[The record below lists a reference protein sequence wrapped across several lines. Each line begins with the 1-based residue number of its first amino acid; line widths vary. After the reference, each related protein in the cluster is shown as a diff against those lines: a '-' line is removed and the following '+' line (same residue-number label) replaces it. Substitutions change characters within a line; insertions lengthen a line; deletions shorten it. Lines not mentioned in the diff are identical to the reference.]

1 MKRIDYDAFFILGGN
16 FMMKEM
22 IQQNTF
28 DQEQT
33 PAMLQLETG
42 TASHS
47 AFCFAMAVNHNNQ
60 MQFAVLGANDSTLKS
75 FRAAISMGTRRL
87 YFGEG
92 QKEELHYALGK
103 KVNVISK
110 GQFEFINTQTV
121 NRKKAIIAFSK
132 ELEEKY
138 IVAIDEV
145 PEMQVRDF
153 LMAPPY
159 GLPILEEWA
168 KPIYEEMLTRKLLQP
183 LNVYFDRNEFT
194 SLSIAQVTLKEEDCK
209 EFLSEMIRTGKC
221 QFPQEGTGEKINEI
235 NDLNE
240 YLLEYSPVMLDKVT
254 KLDEPLHQPMKE
266 QALSHFDTYQ
276 RPLFP
281 VQAHVATGAAKALQ
295 VQKGIIIQG
304 EMSSGKSAIMTATVD
319 GYFHLTG
326 QKGYRTCVFVPPT
339 LTEKWAKEEIR
350 HLIPDAE
357 VHLIKRTEDLIRIHQ
372 SWIQDGRPKPEKP
385 TFFVISFTTMRG
397 DSIKQMPLPYK
408 QIALSKKS
416 EEEVQRYY
424 KNGYYCPDCGA
435 KLRKKTSSIMVHQ
448 ANGEQKEVC
457 QYKDFTGSDLDSK
470 TNKNSVCADCNS
482 NIWSPKVKTKYASFK
497 DWTKYENKLVQAI
510 KEGNKPLQKQL
521 ELENRVKPYDAKQ
534 SGRAYRKV
542 ATVEYIRRKMK
553 HFFDALIVDEVHELK
568 SETAQGTALG
578 SLAKVCKK
586 FVAGTGTLFGGRASD
601 VFYTLWRLFPQKMVK
616 SGFEYSSLM
625 EWNETYGN
633 IERTYY
639 HDGEVTSNI
648 ASRGAQGTLDKT
660 KVVPGISPY
669 VFTQFLMDT
678 TINVRFID
686 VWPNPVELVNVP
698 TILVDM
704 SEEQKQAYEHMKE
717 SFEKA
722 IEAAKGTPD
731 AGKLWLSYIRTGN
744 AYPDNMIHYPNYYLD
759 NAGKELVW
767 SNDKFKFD
775 EDCIQPKEKKLQE
788 ILHTEISEGR
798 PTIIY
803 VSDTGS
809 TVKERDVQPR
819 LQKIAEQVPGA
830 KVSILRTNTVT
841 PPKRS
846 AWLKE
851 QVNSGVNVI
860 ICSQELVKVGL
871 DLLATPTLI
880 FYQLS
885 FSLFTLNQAARRHWR
900 IGQTKQCRTFY
911 LGYRETFQAQ
921 MAQLIAQ
928 KNKASEAMNG
938 DATSDG
944 LNAMLGDTGDLQTL
958 LIQNIKSGNQLKGST
973 EEWTKAASEESK
985 RVLANIG
992 NVITHVFEPIEI
1004 QFTNWVGKLPET
1016 MDVAFMKEAQFVQKA
1031 IECIKKEQVPGVR
1044 MKQNVLEIDGEIED
1058 VIRALT
1064 TLNTDK
1070 RMLVQK
1076 QDITFWDS
1084 VLVEVDSSKKKGKR
1098 KNKVI
1103 DGQFEFDL
1111 FG

>member
-1 MKRIDYDAFFILGGN
+1 MIN
-16 FMMKEM
+16 EM
-22 IQQNTF
+22 IQQHTF

-33 PAMLQLETG
+33 PAMLQLETA

-47 AFCFAMAVNHNNQ
+47 AFCFAMAVNRHHQ
-60 MQFAVLGANDSTLKS
+60 IQFAVLGANDSTLKS
-75 FRAAISMGTRRL
+75 FRAAISIGTRRL

-92 QKEELHYALGK
+92 QKEELHYVLGK
-103 KVNVISK
+103 KMNVISTGK
-110 GQFEFINTQTV
+110 FEFINTQTA

-138 IVAIDEV
+138 IVAIDEA

-153 LMAPPY
+153 LMDPPY

-168 KPIYEEMLTRKLLQP
+168 KPIYEEMLTRNLLQP
-183 LNVYFDRNEFT
+183 LEVYFDKNEFS
-194 SLSIAQVTLKEEDCK
+194 SLSIAQVVLKEEDCK
-209 EFLSEMIRTGKC
+209 EFLSEMIRSGKC
-221 QFPQEGTGEKINEI
+221 QFPQEGTGEKINEV

-254 KLDEPLHQPMKE
+254 KLDEPLHQPMKD

-304 EMSSGKSAIMTATVD
+304 EMSVGKSAIMTAAVD
-319 GYFHLTG
+319 GYFHLKG

-357 VHLIKRTEDLIRIHQ
+357 IHLIKRTEDLIRIHQ
-372 SWIQDGRPKPEKP
+372 SWIQAGRPKPEKP

-408 QIALSKKS
+408 QIPLSKKS

-435 KLRKKTSSIMVHQ
+435 KLRKKTSSIMVQQ
-448 ANGEQKEVC
+448 ANGDQKEVC

-470 TNKNSVCADCNS
+470 TNKNSACADCNS
-482 NIWSPKVKTKYASFK
+482 NIWSPKVKMKYSSFK

-510 KEGNKPLQKQL
+510 KEGNKSLQKQL

-534 SGRAYRKV
+534 TGRAYRKV

-553 HFFDALIVDEVHELK
+553 HFFDALIADEIHELK

-578 SLAKVCKK
+578 SLVKVCKK
-586 FVAGTGTLFGGRASD
+586 FVGGTGTLFGGKASD
-601 VFYTLWRLFPQKMVK
+601 VFYTLWRLYPSKMVK

-625 EWNETYGN
+625 DWNETYGN

-639 HDGEVTSNI
+639 HDGEVVSNV
-648 ASRGAQGTLDKT
+648 ASRGAQGMLDKT

-678 TINVRFID
+678 TINVRLKD
-686 VWPNPVELVNVP
+686 VWPNPVELINVP

-717 SFEKA
+717 LFEKA

-731 AGKLWLSYIRTGN
+731 VGKLWLSYIRTGN
-744 AYPDNMIHYPNYYLD
+744 AYPDNMNRYPNYYLD
-759 NAGKELVW
+759 GNEKNIVW
-767 SNDKFKFD
+767 SNAEYRFD
-775 EDCIQPKEKKLQE
+775 EDCMQPKEKKLQE

-809 TVKERDVQPR
+809 TVKERDIQPR
-819 LQKIAEQVPGA
+819 LQKVAEQVPGA
-830 KVSILRTNTVT
+830 KVAILRTNTVT

-846 AWLKE
+846 EWLKE
-851 QVNSGVNVI
+851 QVNNGVNVI

-911 LGYRETFQAQ
+911 LAYRETFQQQ

-928 KNKASEAMNG
+928 KNKAAEAMNG

-992 NVITHVFEPIEI
+992 NVITPVFESIEI
-1004 QFTNWVGKLPET
+1004 QFTNWVEKLPGT
-1016 MDVAFMKEAQFVQKA
+1016 MDVAFMKDAQFVQKA
-1031 IECIKKEQVPGVR
+1031 VECIQQGKVPGVQVKKR
-1044 MKQNVLEIDGEIED
+1044 ELEIDGEVEGI
-1058 VIRALT
+1058 IRTLT

-1076 QDITFWDS
+1076 QDIAFWDE
-1084 VLVEVDSSKKKGKR
+1084 VIVEVDTAKKNGKR
-1098 KNKVI
+1098 KSKVI
-1103 DGQFEFDL
+1103 EGQFEFDL
-1111 FG
+1111 FA

>member
-1 MKRIDYDAFFILGGN
+1 MIN
-16 FMMKEM
+16 EM
-22 IQQNTF
+22 IQQHTF

-42 TASHS
+42 TASHT
-47 AFCFAMAVNHNNQ
+47 AFCFAMAVNRHHQ
-60 MQFAVLGANDSTLKS
+60 IQFAVLGGNDSTLKS

-92 QKEELHYALGK
+92 QKEELYYALGK
-103 KVNVISK
+103 KMNVIST

-138 IVAIDEV
+138 IVAIDEA

-168 KPIYEEMLTRKLLQP
+168 KPIYEEMLTRNLLQP
-183 LNVYFDRNEFT
+183 LEVYIDKNEFS
-194 SLSIAQVTLKEEDCK
+194 SLTIAQVVLKEKDCK
-209 EFLSEMIRTGKC
+209 EFLSEMIRSGKC
-221 QFPQEGTGEKINEI
+221 QFPQEGTGEKINKI

-254 KLDEPLHQPMKE
+254 RLDEPLHQPMKD

-295 VQKGIIIQG
+295 VQKGIILQG
-304 EMSSGKSAIMTATVD
+304 EMSTGKSAMMTAAVD
-319 GYFHLTG
+319 GYFHLKG

-350 HLIPDAE
+350 HLLPDAE
-357 VHLIKRTEDLIRIHQ
+357 IHLIKRTEDLIRIHQ
-372 SWIQDGRPKPEKP
+372 SWIQAGRPKPQKP

-397 DSIKQMPLPYK
+397 DSIKQMPFPYK
-408 QIALSKKS
+408 QTSLSKKS

-424 KNGYYCPDCGA
+424 KKGYYCSDCGA
-435 KLRKKTSSIMVHQ
+435 KLRKKTSSIMVQQ
-448 ANGEQKEVC
+448 ANGEQKEIC
-457 QYKDFTGSDLDSK
+457 QYKEFTASDLDSK
-470 TNKNSVCADCNS
+470 TNKNSVCADCKS

-497 DWTKYENKLVQAI
+497 DWTKYEDKLVQAI

-521 ELENRVKPYDAKQ
+521 ELENRVKPYDAKH

-553 HFFDALIVDEVHELK
+553 HFFDALIADEIHELK

-578 SLAKVCKK
+578 SLVKVCKK
-586 FVAGTGTLFGGRASD
+586 FVGGTGTLFGGKASD
-601 VFYTLWRLFPQKMVK
+601 VFYTLWRLYPSKMVK

-625 EWNETYGN
+625 DWNETYGN

-639 HDGEVTSNI
+639 HDGEVVSNV
-648 ASRGAQGTLDKT
+648 ASRGAQGMLDKT

-678 TINVRFID
+678 TINVRLKD
-686 VWPNPVELVNVP
+686 VWPNPVELINVP

-731 AGKLWLSYIRTGN
+731 VGKLWLSYIRTGN
-744 AYPDNMIHYPNYYLD
+744 AYPDNMNRYPNYYLD
-759 NAGKELVW
+759 GNEKNVVW
-767 SNDKFKFD
+767 SNAEYRFD
-775 EDCIQPKEKKLQE
+775 EDCMQPKEEKLQE
-788 ILHTEISEGR
+788 ILCTEISEGR

-809 TVKERDVQPR
+809 TVKERDIQPR
-819 LQKIAEQVPGA
+819 LQKVAEQVPGA
-830 KVSILRTNTVT
+830 KVAILRTNTVT

-846 AWLKE
+846 EWLKE
-851 QVNSGVNVI
+851 QVKNGVNII

-900 IGQTKQCRTFY
+900 IGQTNQCRTFY

-992 NVITHVFEPIEI
+992 NVITPVFESIEI
-1004 QFTNWVGKLPET
+1004 QFTNWVEKLPGT
-1016 MDVAFMKEAQFVQKA
+1016 MDVAFMKDAKFVQKA
-1031 IECIKKEQVPGVR
+1031 VEFIQQGKVPGVQVKKR
-1044 MKQNVLEIDGEIED
+1044 ELEIAGEVEGI
-1058 VIRALT
+1058 IRTLT

-1070 RMLVQK
+1070 CMLVQK
-1076 QDITFWDS
+1076 QDIAFWDE
-1084 VLVEVDSSKKKGKR
+1084 VIVEVDTAKKKGKR
-1098 KNKVI
+1098 KSKVI
-1103 DGQFEFDL
+1103 EGQFEFDL
-1111 FG
+1111 FA

>member
-1 MKRIDYDAFFILGGN
+1 MIQ
-16 FMMKEM
+16 EM
-22 IQQNTF
+22 IQQDTF

-42 TASHS
+42 TASHT
-47 AFCFAMAVNHNNQ
+47 AFCFAMAVNHNNH

-92 QKEELHYALGK
+92 QKEELHYVLGK
-103 KVNVISK
+103 KMNVISK
-110 GQFEFINTQTV
+110 GQFDFINTQTA

-132 ELEEKY
+132 EIEEKY
-138 IVAIDEV
+138 IVAINEA

-168 KPIYEEMLTRKLLQP
+168 KPIYQEMLTRNLLQP
-183 LNVYFDRNEFT
+183 LEVYFDKNEFT
-194 SLSIAQVTLKEEDCK
+194 SLSIAQVLLKEEDCK
-209 EFLSEMIRTGKC
+209 EFLSEMIRSGKC

-235 NDLNE
+235 QDLNE

-254 KLDEPLHQPMKE
+254 KLDEPLHQPMKD
-266 QALSHFDTYQ
+266 QALSHFDTYK
-276 RPLFP
+276 RPLFL

-295 VQKGIIIQG
+295 VQKGIILQG
-304 EMSSGKSAIMTATVD
+304 EMSTGKSAMMTAAVD
-319 GYFHLTG
+319 GYFHLKG

-350 HLIPDAE
+350 HLLPDAE
-357 VHLIKRTEDLIRIHQ
+357 IHLIKRTEDLIRIHQ
-372 SWIQDGRPKPEKP
+372 SWIQAGRPKPQKP

-397 DSIKQMPLPYK
+397 DSIKMMPLPYK
-408 QIALSKKS
+408 QIAFSKKT

-424 KNGYYCPDCGA
+424 KKGYYCPDCGA
-435 KLRKKTSSIMVHQ
+435 RLRKKVSSIMVQQ

-457 QYKDFTGSDLDSK
+457 QYKEFTGSDLDSK

-497 DWTKYENKLVQAI
+497 DWTKYEKKLVQAI
-510 KEGNKPLQKQL
+510 KEGNKTLQKQL
-521 ELENRVKPYDAKQ
+521 ELENRNKPYSAKH

-553 HFFDALIVDEVHELK
+553 HFFDALIADEIHELK

-578 SLAKVCKK
+578 SLVKVCKK
-586 FVAGTGTLFGGRASD
+586 FVGGTGTLFGGKASD
-601 VFYTLWRLFPQKMVK
+601 VFYTLWRLYPSKMVK

-625 EWNETYGN
+625 DWNETYGN

-639 HDGEVTSNI
+639 HDGEVVSNV
-648 ASRGAQGTLDKT
+648 ASRGAQGMLDKT

-678 TINVRFID
+678 TINIRLKD
-686 VWPNPVELVNVP
+686 VWPNPVELINVP

-704 SEEQKQAYEHMKE
+704 SDEQKQAYEHMKE

-731 AGKLWLSYIRTGN
+731 VGKLWLSYIRTGN
-744 AYPDNMIHYPNYYLD
+744 AYPDNMNHYPDYYLD
-759 NAGKELVW
+759 GNEKDVVW
-767 SNDKFKFD
+767 SNGEFRFD

-788 ILHTEISEGR
+788 ILCTEISEGR

-809 TVKERDVQPR
+809 TVKERDIQPR
-819 LQKIAEQVPGA
+819 LQKVAEQVPGA
-830 KVSILRTNTVT
+830 KVAILRTNTVT

-846 AWLKE
+846 EWLKE

-911 LGYRETFQAQ
+911 LGYRETFQEQ

-928 KNKASEAMNG
+928 KNKAAEAMNG

-973 EEWTKAASEESK
+973 EEWTKAASDESK
-985 RVLANIG
+985 RVLENIG
-992 NVITHVFEPIEI
+992 NVIKTVFEPIEI
-1004 QFTNWVGKLPET
+1004 QFTNWVEKLPKT
-1016 MDVAFMKEAQFVQKA
+1016 MDVAFMKEAKFVQKA
-1031 IECIKKEQVPGVR
+1031 VECIKKEQVPGVR

-1058 VIRALT
+1058 VIRTLT

-1076 QDITFWDS
+1076 QDITLWDE
-1084 VLVEVDSSKKKGKR
+1084 LIVEVDTSQKKGKGKQ

-1103 DGQFEFDL
+1103 EGQFEFDL

>member
-1 MKRIDYDAFFILGGN
+1 MLQEI
-16 FMMKEM
+16 
-22 IQQNTF
+22 IQQDTF

-75 FRAAISMGTRRL
+75 FRAAISMGTSRL

-92 QKEELHYALGK
+92 QKEELHYVLGK
-103 KVNVISK
+103 KMNVNSK

-138 IVAIDEV
+138 IVAIDEA

-168 KPIYEEMLTRKLLQP
+168 KPIYEEMLTRNLLQP

-194 SLSIAQVTLKEEDCK
+194 SLSIAQVALKEEDCK

-350 HLIPDAE
+350 HLIPDAD

-372 SWIQDGRPKPEKP
+372 SWIQAGRPKPEKP

-435 KLRKKTSSIMVHQ
+435 KLRKKTSSIIVQQ

-457 QYKDFTGSDLDSK
+457 QYKDFTASDLDSK

-578 SLAKVCKK
+578 SLARVCKK
-586 FVAGTGTLFGGRASD
+586 VVARTGTLFGGRASD

-648 ASRGAQGTLDKT
+648 ASRGAQGNLDKT

-678 TINVRFID
+678 TINVRLKD
-686 VWPNPVELVNVP
+686 VWPNPVELINVP

-722 IEAAKGTPD
+722 IEGAKGTPD
-731 AGKLWLSYIRTGN
+731 VGKLWLSYIRTGN
-744 AYPDNMIHYPNYYLD
+744 SYPDNMNHYPNYHLD
-759 NAGKELVW
+759 NAERELVW
-767 SNDKFKFD
+767 SNEEFRFD

-809 TVKERDVQPR
+809 TVKERDIQPR
-819 LQKIAEQVPGA
+819 LQKVAEQVPGA
-830 KVSILRTNTVT
+830 KVAILRTNTVT

-911 LGYRETFQAQ
+911 LGYRETFQEQ

-928 KNKASEAMNG
+928 KNKAAEAMNG

-973 EEWTKAASEESK
+973 EEWTQAASEESK

-992 NVITHVFEPIEI
+992 KVITPVFESIEI
-1004 QFTNWVGKLPET
+1004 QFTNWVKTLPST
-1016 MDVAFMKEAQFVQKA
+1016 FDVSYMEDAKFVQKA
-1031 IECIKKEQVPGVR
+1031 VEYIQEEKVPGVVV
-1044 MKQNVLEIDGEIED
+1044 KQRKLEIDGNVED
-1058 VIRALT
+1058 IIRTLT
-1064 TLNTDK
+1064 TLNADK

-1076 QDITFWDS
+1076 QDITLWDE
-1084 VLVEVDSSKKKGKR
+1084 LIVEVDGSQKKGKGKQ

-1103 DGQFEFDL
+1103 EGQFEFDL

>member
-1 MKRIDYDAFFILGGN
+1 MLQEIIKQD
-16 FMMKEM
+16 
-22 IQQNTF
+22 TF

-75 FRAAISMGTRRL
+75 FRAAISMGTSRL

-92 QKEELHYALGK
+92 QKEELYYVLGK
-103 KVNVISK
+103 KMNVNSK

-138 IVAIDEV
+138 IVAIDEA

-168 KPIYEEMLTRKLLQP
+168 KPIYEEMLTRNLLQP

-194 SLSIAQVTLKEEDCK
+194 SLSIAQVALKEEDCK

-350 HLIPDAE
+350 HLIPDAD

-372 SWIQDGRPKPEKP
+372 SWVQDGRPKPQKP

-435 KLRKKTSSIMVHQ
+435 KLRKKTSSIMVQQ

-578 SLAKVCKK
+578 SLARVCKK
-586 FVAGTGTLFGGRASD
+586 VVAGTGTLFGGRASD

-648 ASRGAQGTLDKT
+648 ASRGAQGNLDKT

-678 TINVRFID
+678 TINVRLKD
-686 VWPNPVELVNVP
+686 VWPNPVELINVP
-698 TILVDM
+698 TILVEM

-722 IEAAKGTPD
+722 IEGAKGTPD
-731 AGKLWLSYIRTGN
+731 VGKLWLSYIRTGN
-744 AYPDNMIHYPNYYLD
+744 SYPDNMNHYPNYHLD
-759 NAGKELVW
+759 NAEKEMVW
-767 SNDKFKFD
+767 SNNEFRFD

-809 TVKERDVQPR
+809 TVKERDIQPR
-819 LQKIAEQVPGA
+819 LQKVAEQVSGA
-830 KVSILRTNTVT
+830 KVAILRTNTVT

-911 LGYRETFQAQ
+911 LGYRETFQEQ

-928 KNKASEAMNG
+928 KNKAAEAMNG

-973 EEWTKAASEESK
+973 EEWTQAASEESK

-992 NVITHVFEPIEI
+992 KVITPVFESIEI
-1004 QFTNWVGKLPET
+1004 QFTSWLKTLPRT
-1016 MDVAFMKEAQFVQKA
+1016 FDVSFMEDAKFVQKSV
-1031 IECIKKEQVPGVR
+1031 ECIKAEKVPGVVV
-1044 MKQNVLEIDGEIED
+1044 KQRKLEIDGNEED
-1058 VIRALT
+1058 IIRTLT

-1076 QDITFWDS
+1076 QDITLWDE
-1084 VLVEVDSSKKKGKR
+1084 LIVEVDTCQKKGKGTR

-1103 DGQFEFDL
+1103 EGQFEFDL

>member
-1 MKRIDYDAFFILGGN
+1 MINEI
-16 FMMKEM
+16 
-22 IQQNTF
+22 IQQHTF

-33 PAMLQLETG
+33 PAMLQLETA
-42 TASHS
+42 TASHT
-47 AFCFAMAVNHNNQ
+47 AFCFAMAVNRHHQ
-60 MQFAVLGANDSTLKS
+60 IQFAVLGANESTLKS

-92 QKEELHYALGK
+92 QKEELHYTLGK
-103 KVNVISK
+103 KMNVIST
-110 GQFEFINTQTV
+110 GQFEFINTQTA

-132 ELEEKY
+132 EIEEKY
-138 IVAIDEV
+138 IVAIDEA

-168 KPIYEEMLTRKLLQP
+168 KPIYEEMLTRNLLQP
-183 LNVYFDRNEFT
+183 LEVYFDKNEFS
-194 SLSIAQVTLKEEDCK
+194 SLTIAQVVLKAEDCK
-209 EFLSEMIRTGKC
+209 EFLSEMIRSGKC
-221 QFPQEGTGEKINEI
+221 QFPQEGTGEKINEV

-254 KLDEPLHQPMKE
+254 KLDEPLHQPMSD
-266 QALSHFDTYQ
+266 QALSHFDTYE

-304 EMSSGKSAIMTATVD
+304 EMSVGKSAIMTAAVD
-319 GYFHLTG
+319 GYFHLKG
-326 QKGYRTCVFVPPT
+326 QKGYRTCVFVSPT

-350 HLIPDAE
+350 HLLPDAE
-357 VHLIKRTEDLIRIHQ
+357 IHLIKRTEDLIRIHQ
-372 SWIQDGRPKPEKP
+372 SWIQAGRPKPQKP
-385 TFFVISFTTMRG
+385 TFFVVSFTTMRG

-408 QIALSKKS
+408 QTAFSKKT

-424 KNGYYCPDCGA
+424 KKGYYCPDCGA
-435 KLRKKTSSIMVHQ
+435 RLRKKVSSIMVQQ
-448 ANGEQKEVC
+448 ANGEQNEVC
-457 QYKDFTGSDLDSK
+457 QYKEFTASDLDSK

-482 NIWSPKVKTKYASFK
+482 NIWSPKVKIKYASFK
-497 DWTKYENKLVQAI
+497 DWTKYEKKLVQAI

-521 ELENRVKPYDAKQ
+521 ELENRNKPYSAKH

-553 HFFDALIVDEVHELK
+553 HFFDALIADEIHELK

-578 SLAKVCKK
+578 SLVKVCKK
-586 FVAGTGTLFGGRASD
+586 FVGGTGTLFGGKASD
-601 VFYTLWRLFPQKMVK
+601 VFYTLWRLYPSKMVK

-625 EWNETYGN
+625 DWNETYGN

-639 HDGEVTSNI
+639 HDGEVVSNV
-648 ASRGAQGTLDKT
+648 ASRGAQRMLDKT

-678 TINVRFID
+678 TINVRLKD
-686 VWPNPVELVNVP
+686 VWPNPVELINIP

-731 AGKLWLSYIRTGN
+731 VGKLWLSYIRTGN
-744 AYPDNMIHYPNYYLD
+744 AYPDNMNRYPNYYLD
-759 NAGKELVW
+759 GNEKNVVW
-767 SNDKFKFD
+767 SNAEYRFD
-775 EDCIQPKEKKLQE
+775 EDCMQPKEKKLQE

-809 TVKERDVQPR
+809 TVKERDIQPR
-819 LQKIAEQVPGA
+819 LQKVAEQVPGA
-830 KVSILRTNTVT
+830 KVAILRTNTVT

-846 AWLKE
+846 EWLKE
-851 QVNSGVNVI
+851 QVKNGVNVI

-900 IGQTKQCRTFY
+900 IGQTNQCRTFY

-992 NVITHVFEPIEI
+992 NVITPVFESIEI
-1004 QFTNWVGKLPET
+1004 QFTNWVEKLPGT
-1016 MDVAFMKEAQFVQKA
+1016 MDVAFMKDAQFVQKA
-1031 IECIKKEQVPGVR
+1031 VEFIQQGKVPGVQVKKR
-1044 MKQNVLEIDGEIED
+1044 ELEIDGEVEGI
-1058 VIRALT
+1058 IRTLT

-1076 QDITFWDS
+1076 QDIAFWDE
-1084 VLVEVDSSKKKGKR
+1084 VIVEVDTAKKKGKR
-1098 KNKVI
+1098 KSKVI
-1103 DGQFEFDL
+1103 EGQFEFDL
-1111 FG
+1111 FA

>member
-1 MKRIDYDAFFILGGN
+1 MLQEI
-16 FMMKEM
+16 
-22 IQQNTF
+22 IQQDTF

-75 FRAAISMGTRRL
+75 FRAAISMGTSRL

-92 QKEELHYALGK
+92 QKEELHYVLGK
-103 KVNVISK
+103 KMNVNSK

-138 IVAIDEV
+138 IVAIDEA

-168 KPIYEEMLTRKLLQP
+168 KPIYEEMLTRNLLQP

-194 SLSIAQVTLKEEDCK
+194 SLSIAQVALKEEDCK

-350 HLIPDAE
+350 HLIPDAD

-372 SWIQDGRPKPEKP
+372 SWIQAGRPKPEKP

-435 KLRKKTSSIMVHQ
+435 KLRKKTSSIIVQQ

-457 QYKDFTGSDLDSK
+457 QYKDFTASDLDSK

-553 HFFDALIVDEVHELK
+553 HFFDALICDEVHELK

-586 FVAGTGTLFGGRASD
+586 VVAGTGTLFGGRASD

-639 HDGEVTSNI
+639 HDGEVVSNV
-648 ASRGAQGTLDKT
+648 ASRGAQGMLDKT

-678 TINVRFID
+678 TINVRLKD
-686 VWPNPVELVNVP
+686 VWPNPVELINVP
-698 TILVDM
+698 TILVEM

-722 IEAAKGTPD
+722 IEGAKGTPD
-731 AGKLWLSYIRTGN
+731 VGKLWLSYIRTGN
-744 AYPDNMIHYPNYYLD
+744 SYPDNMNHYPNYHLD
-759 NAGKELVW
+759 NAEKELVW
-767 SNDKFKFD
+767 SNNEFRFD

-809 TVKERDVQPR
+809 TVKERDIQPR
-819 LQKIAEQVPGA
+819 LQKVAEQVPGA
-830 KVSILRTNTVT
+830 KVAILRTNTVN

-860 ICSQELVKVGL
+860 ICSQELVKIGL

-911 LGYRETFQAQ
+911 LGYKETFQAQ

-928 KNKASEAMNG
+928 KNKAAEAMNG

-958 LIQNIKSGNQLKGST
+958 LIQNIKSGNQLQGST
-973 EEWTKAASEESK
+973 EEWTQAASEESK

-992 NVITHVFEPIEI
+992 NVITPVFEPIEN
-1004 QFTNWVGKLPET
+1004 QFTNWVEKLPET
-1016 MDVAFMKEAQFVQKA
+1016 LDVAFMKEPQFVQRA
-1031 IECIKKEQVPGVR
+1031 VECIKKEQVPEVR
-1044 MKQNVLEIDGEIED
+1044 VKQNVLEVDGEIED
-1058 VIRALT
+1058 IIRALT

-1084 VLVEVDSSKKKGKR
+1084 VIVEVDPSKKKGKR
-1098 KNKVI
+1098 KNKII
-1103 DGQFEFDL
+1103 DGQYEFDL

>member
-1 MKRIDYDAFFILGGN
+1 MIN
-16 FMMKEM
+16 EM
-22 IQQNTF
+22 IQQHTF

-33 PAMLQLETG
+33 PAMLQLETA
-42 TASHS
+42 TASHT
-47 AFCFAMAVNHNNQ
+47 AFCFAMAVNRHQ
-60 MQFAVLGANDSTLKS
+60 QIQFAVLGGNDSTLKS
-75 FRAAISMGTRRL
+75 FRAAISMGTRRM

-103 KVNVISK
+103 KVNVIST

-138 IVAIDEV
+138 IVAIDEA

-168 KPIYEEMLTRKLLQP
+168 KPIYEEMLTRNLLQP
-183 LNVYFDRNEFT
+183 LEVYFDKNEFS
-194 SLSIAQVTLKEEDCK
+194 SLTIAQVVLKEEDCK
-209 EFLSEMIRTGKC
+209 EFLSEMIRSGKC
-221 QFPQEGTGEKINEI
+221 QFPQEGTGEKIKEI

-254 KLDEPLHQPMKE
+254 KLDEPLHQPMSD
-266 QALSHFDTYQ
+266 QALSHFDTYE

-304 EMSSGKSAIMTATVD
+304 EMSVGKSAIMTAAVD
-319 GYFHLTG
+319 GYFHLKG

-350 HLIPDAE
+350 HLLPDAE
-357 VHLIKRTEDLIRIHQ
+357 IHLIKRTEDLIRIHQ
-372 SWIQDGRPKPEKP
+372 SWIQAGRPKPQKP

-397 DSIKQMPLPYK
+397 DSIKQMPFPYK
-408 QIALSKKS
+408 QTSLSKKS

-424 KNGYYCPDCGA
+424 KNGYYCSDCGA
-435 KLRKKTSSIMVHQ
+435 KLRKKTSSMMVQ
-448 ANGEQKEVC
+448 KANGEQQEVC

-521 ELENRVKPYDAKQ
+521 ELENRVKPYDAKH
-534 SGRAYRKV
+534 SGRAYRKI

-586 FVAGTGTLFGGRASD
+586 VVAGTGTLFGGRASD

-625 EWNETYGN
+625 DWNETYGN

-639 HDGEVTSNI
+639 HDGEVVSNV
-648 ASRGAQGTLDKT
+648 ASRGAQGMLDKT

-678 TINVRFID
+678 TINVRLKD
-686 VWPNPVELVNVP
+686 VWPNPVELINVP

-731 AGKLWLSYIRTGN
+731 VGKLWLSYIRTGN
-744 AYPDNMIHYPNYYLD
+744 AYPDNMNRYPNYYLD
-759 NAGKELVW
+759 GNEKNVVW
-767 SNDKFKFD
+767 SNAEYRFD
-775 EDCIQPKEKKLQE
+775 EDCMQPKEKKLQE

-809 TVKERDVQPR
+809 TVKERDIQPR
-819 LQKIAEQVPGA
+819 LQKVAEQVPGA
-830 KVSILRTNTVT
+830 KVAILRTNTVT

-846 AWLKE
+846 EWLKE
-851 QVNSGVNVI
+851 QVKNGVNVI

-871 DLLATPTLI
+871 DLLATPTLV

-900 IGQTKQCRTFY
+900 IGQTNQCRTFY
-911 LGYRETFQAQ
+911 LGYRETFQSQ

-992 NVITHVFEPIEI
+992 NVITPVFESIEI
-1004 QFTNWVGKLPET
+1004 QFTNWVEKLPGT
-1016 MDVAFMKEAQFVQKA
+1016 MDVAFMKDAQFVQKA
-1031 IECIKKEQVPGVR
+1031 VEFIQQGKVPGVQVKKR
-1044 MKQNVLEIDGEIED
+1044 ELEIDGEVEGI
-1058 VIRALT
+1058 IRTLT

-1076 QDITFWDS
+1076 QDIAFWDE
-1084 VLVEVDSSKKKGKR
+1084 VIVEVDTAKKKGKR
-1098 KNKVI
+1098 KSKVI
-1103 DGQFEFDL
+1103 EGQFEFDL
-1111 FG
+1111 FA

>member
-1 MKRIDYDAFFILGGN
+1 MLQEIIKQD
-16 FMMKEM
+16 
-22 IQQNTF
+22 TF

-75 FRAAISMGTRRL
+75 FRAAISMGTSRL

-92 QKEELHYALGK
+92 QKEELHYVLGK
-103 KVNVISK
+103 KMNVNSK
-110 GQFEFINTQTV
+110 GKFEFINTQTV

-138 IVAIDEV
+138 IVAIDEA

-168 KPIYEEMLTRKLLQP
+168 KPIYEEMLKRNLLQP

-194 SLSIAQVTLKEEDCK
+194 SLSIAQVALKEEDCK

-221 QFPQEGTGEKINEI
+221 QFPQEGTGEKINGI

-281 VQAHVATGAAKALQ
+281 VQAHVSTGAAKALQ

-326 QKGYRTCVFVPPT
+326 KKGYRTCVFVPPT

-372 SWIQDGRPKPEKP
+372 SWIQAGRPKPEKP

-510 KEGNKPLQKQL
+510 KEGNKQLQKQL

-586 FVAGTGTLFGGRASD
+586 VVAGTGTLFGGRASD

-648 ASRGAQGTLDKT
+648 ASRGAQGNLDKT

-678 TINVRFID
+678 TINVRLKD
-686 VWPNPVELVNVP
+686 VWPNPVELINVP
-698 TILVDM
+698 TILVEM

-722 IEAAKGTPD
+722 IEGAKGTPD
-731 AGKLWLSYIRTGN
+731 VGKLWLSYIRTGN
-744 AYPDNMIHYPNYYLD
+744 SYPDNMNHYPNYHLD
-759 NAGKELVW
+759 NAERELVW
-767 SNDKFKFD
+767 SNEEFRFD

-809 TVKERDVQPR
+809 TVKERDIQPR
-819 LQKIAEQVPGA
+819 LQKVAEQVPGA
-830 KVSILRTNTVT
+830 KVAILRTNTVT

-911 LGYRETFQAQ
+911 LGYRETFQEQ

-928 KNKASEAMNG
+928 KNKAAEAMNG

-973 EEWTKAASEESK
+973 EEWTQAASEESK

-992 NVITHVFEPIEI
+992 KVITPVFESIEN
-1004 QFTNWVGKLPET
+1004 QFTNWVKTLPST
-1016 MDVAFMKEAQFVQKA
+1016 FDVSYMEDAKFVQKA
-1031 IECIKKEQVPGVR
+1031 VEYIKEEKVPGVEV
-1044 MKQNVLEIDGEIED
+1044 KQRKLEVDGNVED
-1058 VIRALT
+1058 IIRTLT

-1076 QDITFWDS
+1076 QDIALWEE
-1084 VLVEVDSSKKKGKR
+1084 LIVEVDTSQKKGKR
-1098 KNKVI
+1098 KSKVI
-1103 DGQFEFDL
+1103 EGQFEFDL

>member
-1 MKRIDYDAFFILGGN
+1 MLQEIIKQD
-16 FMMKEM
+16 
-22 IQQNTF
+22 TF

-75 FRAAISMGTRRL
+75 FRAAISMGTSRL

-92 QKEELHYALGK
+92 QKEELHYVLGK
-103 KVNVISK
+103 KMKINSK

-138 IVAIDEV
+138 IVAIDEA

-168 KPIYEEMLTRKLLQP
+168 KPIYEEMLTRNLLQP

-194 SLSIAQVTLKEEDCK
+194 SLSIAQVALKEEDCK
-209 EFLSEMIRTGKC
+209 EFLSDMIRTGKC

-357 VHLIKRTEDLIRIHQ
+357 VHLIKRTEDLISIHQ
-372 SWIQDGRPKPEKP
+372 SWIQAGRPKPEKP

-408 QIALSKKS
+408 KIALSKKS

-435 KLRKKTSSIMVHQ
+435 KLRKKTSSIMVQQ

-482 NIWSPKVKTKYASFK
+482 NIWSPKVKTKYESFK

-586 FVAGTGTLFGGRASD
+586 VVAGTGTLFGGRASD

-678 TINVRFID
+678 TINVRLKD
-686 VWPNPVELVNVP
+686 VWPNPVELINVP

-722 IEAAKGTPD
+722 IEGAKGTPD
-731 AGKLWLSYIRTGN
+731 VGKLWLSYIRTGN
-744 AYPDNMIHYPNYYLD
+744 SYPDNMNHYPNYHLD
-759 NAGKELVW
+759 NAEKELVW
-767 SNDKFKFD
+767 SNNEFRFD

-809 TVKERDVQPR
+809 TVKERDIQPR
-819 LQKIAEQVPGA
+819 LQKVAEQVPGA
-830 KVSILRTNTVT
+830 KVAILRTNTVN

-911 LGYRETFQAQ
+911 LGYRETFQEQ

-928 KNKASEAMNG
+928 KNKAAEAMNG

-973 EEWTKAASEESK
+973 EEWTQAASEESK

-992 NVITHVFEPIEI
+992 KVITPVFESIEI
-1004 QFTNWVGKLPET
+1004 QFTNWVKTLPST
-1016 MDVAFMKEAQFVQKA
+1016 FDVSFMEDAKFVQKA
-1031 IECIKKEQVPGVR
+1031 VECIKEEKVPGVVVNQR
-1044 MKQNVLEIDGEIED
+1044 KLEIDGNVED
-1058 VIRALT
+1058 IIRTLT

-1076 QDITFWDS
+1076 QDIELWEE
-1084 VLVEVDSSKKKGKR
+1084 LIVEVDTSQKKGKR
-1098 KNKVI
+1098 KSKVI
-1103 DGQFEFDL
+1103 EGQFEFDL

>member
-1 MKRIDYDAFFILGGN
+1 MIN
-16 FMMKEM
+16 EM
-22 IQQNTF
+22 IQQHTF

-33 PAMLQLETG
+33 PAMLQLETA
-42 TASHS
+42 TASHT
-47 AFCFAMAVNHNNQ
+47 AFCFAMAVNRHHQ
-60 MQFAVLGANDSTLKS
+60 IQFAVLGGNDSTLKS

-92 QKEELHYALGK
+92 QKEELYYALGK
-103 KVNVISK
+103 KMNVIST
-110 GQFEFINTQTV
+110 GQFEFINTQTT

-132 ELEEKY
+132 EIEEKY
-138 IVAIDEV
+138 IVAIDEA

-168 KPIYEEMLTRKLLQP
+168 KPIYEEMLTRNLLQP
-183 LNVYFDRNEFT
+183 LEVYFDKNEFS
-194 SLSIAQVTLKEEDCK
+194 SLTIAQVVLKEEDCK
-209 EFLSEMIRTGKC
+209 EFLSEMIRSGKC

-254 KLDEPLHQPMKE
+254 KLDEPLHQPMKD

-295 VQKGIIIQG
+295 VQKGIILQG
-304 EMSSGKSAIMTATVD
+304 EMSTGKSAMMTAAVD
-319 GYFHLTG
+319 GYFHLKG

-350 HLIPDAE
+350 HLLPDAE
-357 VHLIKRTEDLIRIHQ
+357 IHLIKRTEDLIRIHQ
-372 SWIQDGRPKPEKP
+372 SWIQAGRPKPQKP

-397 DSIKQMPLPYK
+397 DSIKQMPFPYK
-408 QIALSKKS
+408 QTSLSKKS

-424 KNGYYCPDCGA
+424 KKGYYCSDCGA
-435 KLRKKTSSIMVHQ
+435 KLRKKTSSIMVQQ
-448 ANGEQKEVC
+448 ANGEQKEIC
-457 QYKDFTGSDLDSK
+457 QYKEFTASDLDSK
-470 TNKNSVCADCNS
+470 TNKNSVCTDCKS
-482 NIWSPKVKTKYASFK
+482 YIWSPKVKTKYASFK
-497 DWTKYENKLVQAI
+497 DWTKYEDKLVQAI

-521 ELENRVKPYDAKQ
+521 ELENRVKPYDAKH

-553 HFFDALIVDEVHELK
+553 HFFDALIADEIHELK

-578 SLAKVCKK
+578 SLVKVCKK
-586 FVAGTGTLFGGRASD
+586 FVGGTGTLFGGKASD
-601 VFYTLWRLFPQKMVK
+601 VFYTLWRLYPSKMVK

-625 EWNETYGN
+625 DWNETYGN

-639 HDGEVTSNI
+639 HDGEVVSNV
-648 ASRGAQGTLDKT
+648 ASRGAQGMLDKT

-678 TINVRFID
+678 TINVRLKD
-686 VWPNPVELVNVP
+686 VWPNPVELINVP

-731 AGKLWLSYIRTGN
+731 VGKLWLSYIRTGN
-744 AYPDNMIHYPNYYLD
+744 AYPDNMNRYPNYYLD
-759 NAGKELVW
+759 GNEKNVVW
-767 SNDKFKFD
+767 SNAEYRFD
-775 EDCIQPKEKKLQE
+775 EDCMQPKEKKLQE

-809 TVKERDVQPR
+809 TVKERDIQPR
-819 LQKIAEQVPGA
+819 LQKVAEQVPGA
-830 KVSILRTNTVT
+830 KVAILRTNTVT

-846 AWLKE
+846 EWLKE
-851 QVNSGVNVI
+851 QVKNGVNVI

-900 IGQTKQCRTFY
+900 IGQTNQCRTFY

-992 NVITHVFEPIEI
+992 NVITPVFESIEM
-1004 QFTNWVGKLPET
+1004 QFTNWVEQLPGT
-1016 MDVAFMKEAQFVQKA
+1016 MDVAFMKDAQFVQKA
-1031 IECIKKEQVPGVR
+1031 VEFIQQGKVPGVQVKKR
-1044 MKQNVLEIDGEIED
+1044 ELEIDGEVEGI
-1058 VIRALT
+1058 IRTLT

-1076 QDITFWDS
+1076 QDIAFWDE
-1084 VLVEVDSSKKKGKR
+1084 VIVEVDTAKKKGKR
-1098 KNKVI
+1098 KSKVI
-1103 DGQFEFDL
+1103 EGQFEFDL
-1111 FG
+1111 FA

>member
-1 MKRIDYDAFFILGGN
+1 MIQ
-16 FMMKEM
+16 EM
-22 IQQNTF
+22 IQQDTF

-47 AFCFAMAVNHNNQ
+47 AFCFAMAVNHNNH

-92 QKEELHYALGK
+92 KKEELHYVLGK
-103 KVNVISK
+103 KMNVISK
-110 GQFEFINTQTV
+110 GQFDFINTQTA

-132 ELEEKY
+132 EIEEKY
-138 IVAIDEV
+138 IVAINEA

-159 GLPILEEWA
+159 GLPVLEEWA
-168 KPIYEEMLTRKLLQP
+168 KPIYQEMLTRNLLQP
-183 LNVYFDRNEFT
+183 LEVYFDKNEFT
-194 SLSIAQVTLKEEDCK
+194 SLSIAQVLLKEEDCK
-209 EFLSEMIRTGKC
+209 GFLSEMIRSGKC
-221 QFPQEGTGEKINEI
+221 KFPQEGTGKKINEI
-235 NDLNE
+235 QDLNE

-254 KLDEPLHQPMKE
+254 KLDEPLHQPMKD
-266 QALSHFDTYQ
+266 QALSHFDTYK

-295 VQKGIIIQG
+295 VQKGIILQG
-304 EMSSGKSAIMTATVD
+304 EMSTGKSAMMTAAVD
-319 GYFHLTG
+319 GYFHLKG

-350 HLIPDAE
+350 HLLPDAE
-357 VHLIKRTEDLIRIHQ
+357 IHLIKRTEDLIRIHQ
-372 SWIQDGRPKPEKP
+372 SWIRAGRPKPQKP
-385 TFFVISFTTMRG
+385 TFFVVSFTTMRG

-408 QIALSKKS
+408 QIAFSKKT

-424 KNGYYCPDCGA
+424 KKGYYCPDCGA
-435 KLRKKTSSIMVHQ
+435 RLRKKVSSIMVQQ

-457 QYKDFTGSDLDSK
+457 QYKEFTGSDLDSK

-497 DWTKYENKLVQAI
+497 EWTKYEKKLVQAI
-510 KEGNKPLQKQL
+510 KEGNKTLQKQL
-521 ELENRVKPYDAKQ
+521 ELENRNKPYSAKH

-553 HFFDALIVDEVHELK
+553 HFFDALIADEIHELK

-578 SLAKVCKK
+578 SLVKVCKK
-586 FVAGTGTLFGGRASD
+586 FVGGTGTLFGGKASD
-601 VFYTLWRLFPQKMVK
+601 VFYTLWRLYPSKMVK

-625 EWNETYGN
+625 DWNETYGN

-639 HDGEVTSNI
+639 HDGEVVSNV
-648 ASRGAQGTLDKT
+648 ASRGAQGMLDKT

-678 TINVRFID
+678 TINIRLKD
-686 VWPNPVELVNVP
+686 VWPNPVELINVP
-698 TILVDM
+698 TILVNM
-704 SEEQKQAYEHMKE
+704 SDEQKQAYEHMKE

-731 AGKLWLSYIRTGN
+731 VGKLWLSYIRTGN
-744 AYPDNMIHYPNYYLD
+744 AYPDNMNHYPDYYLD
-759 NAGKELVW
+759 GNEKDVVW
-767 SNDKFKFD
+767 SNGEFRFD

-788 ILHTEISEGR
+788 ILRTEISEGR

-809 TVKERDVQPR
+809 TVKERDIQPR
-819 LQKIAEQVPGA
+819 LQKVAEQVPGA
-830 KVSILRTNTVT
+830 KVAILRTNTVT

-846 AWLKE
+846 EWLKE

-911 LGYRETFQAQ
+911 LGYRETFQEQ

-928 KNKASEAMNG
+928 KNKAAEAMNG

-973 EEWTKAASEESK
+973 EEWTKAASDESK
-985 RVLANIG
+985 RVLENIG
-992 NVITHVFEPIEI
+992 NVIKTVFEPIEI
-1004 QFTNWVGKLPET
+1004 QFTNWVEKLPKT
-1016 MDVAFMKEAQFVQKA
+1016 MDVAFMKEAKFVQKA
-1031 IECIKKEQVPGVR
+1031 VECIKKEQVPGVR

-1058 VIRALT
+1058 VIRTLT

-1076 QDITFWDS
+1076 QDITLWDE
-1084 VLVEVDSSKKKGKR
+1084 LIVEVDTSQKKGKGKQ

-1103 DGQFEFDL
+1103 EGQFEFDL

>member
-1 MKRIDYDAFFILGGN
+1 MLQEIIKQD
-16 FMMKEM
+16 
-22 IQQNTF
+22 TF

-75 FRAAISMGTRRL
+75 FRAAISMGTSRL

-92 QKEELHYALGK
+92 QKEELHYVLGK
-103 KVNVISK
+103 KMNVNSK

-138 IVAIDEV
+138 IVAIDEA

-168 KPIYEEMLTRKLLQP
+168 KPIYEEMLTRNLLQP

-194 SLSIAQVTLKEEDCK
+194 SLSIAQVALKEEDCK

-319 GYFHLTG
+319 GYFHLIE

-372 SWIQDGRPKPEKP
+372 SWIQAGRPKPEKP

-534 SGRAYRKV
+534 TGRAYRKV

-586 FVAGTGTLFGGRASD
+586 VVAGTGTLFGGRASD

-678 TINVRFID
+678 TINVRLKD
-686 VWPNPVELVNVP
+686 VWPNPVELINVP

-722 IEAAKGTPD
+722 IEGAKGTPD
-731 AGKLWLSYIRTGN
+731 VGKLWLSYIRTGN
-744 AYPDNMIHYPNYYLD
+744 SYPDNMNHYPNYHLD
-759 NAGKELVW
+759 NAEKELVW
-767 SNDKFKFD
+767 SNNEFRFD

-809 TVKERDVQPR
+809 TVKERDIQPR
-819 LQKIAEQVPGA
+819 LQKVAEQVPGA
-830 KVSILRTNTVT
+830 KVAILRTNTVN

-911 LGYRETFQAQ
+911 LGYRETFQEQ

-928 KNKASEAMNG
+928 KNKAAEAMNG

-973 EEWTKAASEESK
+973 EEWTQAASEESK

-992 NVITHVFEPIEI
+992 KVITPVFESIEI
-1004 QFTNWVGKLPET
+1004 QFTNWVKTLPST
-1016 MDVAFMKEAQFVQKA
+1016 FDVSFMEDAKFVQKA
-1031 IECIKKEQVPGVR
+1031 VECIKEEKVPGVVV
-1044 MKQNVLEIDGEIED
+1044 KQRKLEIDGNVED
-1058 VIRALT
+1058 IIRTLT

-1076 QDITFWDS
+1076 QDIALWEE
-1084 VLVEVDSSKKKGKR
+1084 LIVEVDTSQKKGKR
-1098 KNKVI
+1098 KSKVI
-1103 DGQFEFDL
+1103 EGQFEFDL

>member
-1 MKRIDYDAFFILGGN
+1 MLQEIIKQD
-16 FMMKEM
+16 
-22 IQQNTF
+22 TF

-75 FRAAISMGTRRL
+75 FRAAISMGTSRL

-92 QKEELHYALGK
+92 QKEELHYVLGK
-103 KVNVISK
+103 KMNVNSK

-138 IVAIDEV
+138 IVAIDEA

-168 KPIYEEMLTRKLLQP
+168 KPIYEEMLTRNLLQP

-194 SLSIAQVTLKEEDCK
+194 SLSIAQVALKEEDCK
-209 EFLSEMIRTGKC
+209 EFLSEMIRSGKC

-372 SWIQDGRPKPEKP
+372 SWIQAGRPKPEKP

-586 FVAGTGTLFGGRASD
+586 VVAGTGTLFGGKASD

-648 ASRGAQGTLDKT
+648 ASRGAQGNLDKT

-678 TINVRFID
+678 TINVRLKD
-686 VWPNPVELVNVP
+686 VWPNPVELINVP
-698 TILVDM
+698 TILVEM

-731 AGKLWLSYIRTGN
+731 VGKLWLSYIRTGN
-744 AYPDNMIHYPNYYLD
+744 SYPDNMNHYPNYHLD
-759 NAGKELVW
+759 NAERELVW
-767 SNDKFKFD
+767 SNEEFRFD

-809 TVKERDVQPR
+809 TVKERDIQPR
-819 LQKIAEQVPGA
+819 LQKVAEQVPGA
-830 KVSILRTNTVT
+830 KVAILRTNTVT

-911 LGYRETFQAQ
+911 LGYRETFQEQ

-928 KNKASEAMNG
+928 KNKAAEAMNG

-973 EEWTKAASEESK
+973 EEWTQAASEESK

-992 NVITHVFEPIEI
+992 KVITPVFESIEI
-1004 QFTNWVGKLPET
+1004 QFTNWVKTLPST
-1016 MDVAFMKEAQFVQKA
+1016 FDVSFMEDTKFVQKA
-1031 IECIKKEQVPGVR
+1031 VECIKEEKVPGVVV
-1044 MKQNVLEIDGEIED
+1044 KQRKLEIDGNVED
-1058 VIRALT
+1058 IIRTLT

-1076 QDITFWDS
+1076 QDIALWEE
-1084 VLVEVDSSKKKGKR
+1084 LIVEVDTSQKKGKR
-1098 KNKVI
+1098 KSKVI
-1103 DGQFEFDL
+1103 EGQFEFDL

>member
-1 MKRIDYDAFFILGGN
+1 
-16 FMMKEM
+16 MMQEM

-33 PAMLQLETG
+33 PAMLQLETAA
-42 TASHS
+42 ASHTS
-47 AFCFAMAVNHNNQ
+47 FCFALAVNRHHQ
-60 MQFAVLGANDSTLKS
+60 IQFAVLGANDSTLKS

-92 QKEELHYALGK
+92 QKEELHYVLGRK
-103 KVNVISK
+103 MNVIST
-110 GQFEFINTQTV
+110 GQFDFINTQIA

-138 IVAIDEV
+138 IVAIDEA

-168 KPIYEEMLTRKLLQP
+168 KPIYEEMLTRNLLQP
-183 LNVYFDRNEFT
+183 LDVYFDKNEFT
-194 SLSIAQVTLKEEDCK
+194 SLSIAQVVLKEEDCK

-221 QFPQEGTGEKINEI
+221 QFPQKGTGEKINEI

-266 QALSHFDTYQ
+266 QGLSHFDTYQ

-281 VQAHVATGAAKALQ
+281 VQAHVAKGAAKALQ

-319 GYFHLTG
+319 GYFHLKG

-372 SWIQDGRPKPEKP
+372 SWIQSGRPKPEKP
-385 TFFVISFTTMRG
+385 TYFVISFTTMRG
-397 DSIKQMPLPYK
+397 DSIKQMPLRYK
-408 QIALSKKS
+408 KIALSKKS

-435 KLRKKTSSIMVHQ
+435 KLRKKTSSIMVQQ

-457 QYKDFTGSDLDSK
+457 QYKDFSGSDLDSK

-497 DWTKYENKLVQAI
+497 EWTQYENKLVQAI

-521 ELENRVKPYDAKQ
+521 ELENRVKPYDAKHT
-534 SGRAYRKV
+534 GRAYRKV

-911 LGYRETFQAQ
+911 LGYRETFQQQ

-928 KNKASEAMNG
+928 KNKAAEAMNG

-973 EEWTKAASEESK
+973 EEWIEAASEESK

-992 NVITHVFEPIEI
+992 NVITPVFESIEM
-1004 QFTNWVGKLPET
+1004 QFTNWVGKLPGT
-1016 MDVAFMKEAQFVQKA
+1016 MDVAFMKEAQFVQRA

-1044 MKQNVLEIDGEIED
+1044 VKQNVLEVDGEIED
-1058 VIRALT
+1058 IIRALT

-1070 RMLVQK
+1070 HMLVQK

-1084 VLVEVDSSKKKGKR
+1084 VIVEVDASKKKGKQ

>member
-1 MKRIDYDAFFILGGN
+1 MIN
-16 FMMKEM
+16 EM
-22 IQQNTF
+22 IQQHTF

-47 AFCFAMAVNHNNQ
+47 AFCFAMAVNRHHQ
-60 MQFAVLGANDSTLKS
+60 IQFAVLGGNDSTLKS

-92 QKEELHYALGK
+92 QKEELYYALGK
-103 KVNVISK
+103 KMNVIST
-110 GQFEFINTQTV
+110 GQFEFINTQTT

-132 ELEEKY
+132 EIEEKY
-138 IVAIDEV
+138 IVAIDEA

-168 KPIYEEMLTRKLLQP
+168 KPIYEEMLTRNLLQP
-183 LNVYFDRNEFT
+183 LEVYFDKNEFS
-194 SLSIAQVTLKEEDCK
+194 SLTIAQVVLKEEDCK
-209 EFLSEMIRTGKC
+209 EFLSEMIRSGKC
-221 QFPQEGTGEKINEI
+221 QFPQEGTGEKIKEI

-254 KLDEPLHQPMKE
+254 KLDEPLHQPMSD
-266 QALSHFDTYQ
+266 QALSHFDTYE

-304 EMSSGKSAIMTATVD
+304 EMSVGKSAIMTAAVD
-319 GYFHLTG
+319 GYFHLKG

-350 HLIPDAE
+350 HLLPDAE
-357 VHLIKRTEDLIRIHQ
+357 IHLIKRTEDLIRIHQ
-372 SWIQDGRPKPEKP
+372 SWIQAGRPKPQKP

-397 DSIKQMPLPYK
+397 DSIKQMPFPYK
-408 QIALSKKS
+408 QTSLSKKS

-424 KNGYYCPDCGA
+424 KNGYYCSDCGA
-435 KLRKKTSSIMVHQ
+435 KLRKKTSSMMVQ
-448 ANGEQKEVC
+448 KANGEQQEVC

-521 ELENRVKPYDAKQ
+521 ELENRVKPYDAKH
-534 SGRAYRKV
+534 SGRAYRKI
-542 ATVEYIRRKMK
+542 ATVVYIRRKMK

-586 FVAGTGTLFGGRASD
+586 VVAGTGTLFGGRASD

-625 EWNETYGN
+625 DWNETYGN

-639 HDGEVTSNI
+639 HDGEVVSNV
-648 ASRGAQGTLDKT
+648 ASRGAQGMLDKT

-678 TINVRFID
+678 TINVRLKD
-686 VWPNPVELVNVP
+686 VWPNPVELINVP

-731 AGKLWLSYIRTGN
+731 VGKLWLSYIRTGN
-744 AYPDNMIHYPNYYLD
+744 AYPDNMNRYPNYYLD
-759 NAGKELVW
+759 GNEKNVVW
-767 SNDKFKFD
+767 SNAEYRFD
-775 EDCIQPKEKKLQE
+775 EDCMQPKEKKLQE

-809 TVKERDVQPR
+809 TVKERDIQPR
-819 LQKIAEQVPGA
+819 LQKVAEQVSGA
-830 KVSILRTNTVT
+830 KVAILRTNTVT

-846 AWLKE
+846 EWLKE
-851 QVNSGVNVI
+851 QVKNGVNVI

-871 DLLATPTLI
+871 DLLATPTLV

-900 IGQTKQCRTFY
+900 IGQTNQCRTFY

-992 NVITHVFEPIEI
+992 NVITPVFESIEI
-1004 QFTNWVGKLPET
+1004 QFTNWVGKLPGT
-1016 MDVAFMKEAQFVQKA
+1016 MDVAFMKDAQFVQKA
-1031 IECIKKEQVPGVR
+1031 VECIQQGKVPGVQVKKR
-1044 MKQNVLEIDGEIED
+1044 ELEIDGEVEGI
-1058 VIRALT
+1058 IRTLT

-1076 QDITFWDS
+1076 QDIAFWDE
-1084 VLVEVDSSKKKGKR
+1084 VIVEVDTAKKNGKR
-1098 KNKVI
+1098 KSKVI
-1103 DGQFEFDL
+1103 EGQFEFDL
-1111 FG
+1111 FA

>member
-1 MKRIDYDAFFILGGN
+1 
-16 FMMKEM
+16 M
-22 IQQNTF
+22 IQQHTF

-42 TASHS
+42 TASHT
-47 AFCFAMAVNHNNQ
+47 AFCFAMAVNRHHQ
-60 MQFAVLGANDSTLKS
+60 IQFAVLGGNDSTLKS

-92 QKEELHYALGK
+92 QKEELYYALGK
-103 KVNVISK
+103 KMNVIST

-138 IVAIDEV
+138 IVAIDEA

-168 KPIYEEMLTRKLLQP
+168 KPIYEEMLTRNLLQP
-183 LNVYFDRNEFT
+183 LEVYFDKNEFS
-194 SLSIAQVTLKEEDCK
+194 SLTIAQVVLKEKDCK
-209 EFLSEMIRTGKC
+209 EFLSEMIRSGKC
-221 QFPQEGTGEKINEI
+221 QFPQEGTGEKINKI

-254 KLDEPLHQPMKE
+254 KLDEPLHQPMKD

-295 VQKGIIIQG
+295 VQKGIILQG
-304 EMSSGKSAIMTATVD
+304 EMSTGKSAMMTAAVD
-319 GYFHLTG
+319 GYFHLKG

-350 HLIPDAE
+350 HLLPDAE
-357 VHLIKRTEDLIRIHQ
+357 IHLIKRTEDLIRIHQ
-372 SWIQDGRPKPEKP
+372 SWIQAGRPKPQKP

-397 DSIKQMPLPYK
+397 DSIKQMPFPYK
-408 QIALSKKS
+408 QTSLSKKS

-424 KNGYYCPDCGA
+424 KKGYYCSDCGA
-435 KLRKKTSSIMVHQ
+435 KLRKKTSSIMVQQ
-448 ANGEQKEVC
+448 ANGEQKEIC
-457 QYKDFTGSDLDSK
+457 QYKEFTASDLDSK
-470 TNKNSVCADCNS
+470 TNKNSVCADCKS

-497 DWTKYENKLVQAI
+497 DWTKYEDKLVQAI

-521 ELENRVKPYDAKQ
+521 ELENRVKPYDAKH

-553 HFFDALIVDEVHELK
+553 HFFDALIADEIHELK

-578 SLAKVCKK
+578 SLVKVCKK
-586 FVAGTGTLFGGRASD
+586 FVGGTGTLFGGKASD
-601 VFYTLWRLFPQKMVK
+601 VFYTLWRLYPSKMVK

-625 EWNETYGN
+625 DWNETYGN

-639 HDGEVTSNI
+639 HDGEVVSNV
-648 ASRGAQGTLDKT
+648 ASRGAQGMLDKT

-678 TINVRFID
+678 TINVRLKD
-686 VWPNPVELVNVP
+686 VWPNPVELINVP

-731 AGKLWLSYIRTGN
+731 VGKLWLSYIRTGN
-744 AYPDNMIHYPNYYLD
+744 AYPDNMNRYPNYYLD
-759 NAGKELVW
+759 GNEKNVVW
-767 SNDKFKFD
+767 SNAEYRFD
-775 EDCIQPKEKKLQE
+775 EDCMQPKEEKLQE
-788 ILHTEISEGR
+788 ILCTEISEGR

-809 TVKERDVQPR
+809 TVKERDIQPR
-819 LQKIAEQVPGA
+819 LQKVAEQVPGA
-830 KVSILRTNTVT
+830 KVAILRTNTVT

-846 AWLKE
+846 EWLKE
-851 QVNSGVNVI
+851 QVNNGVNVI

-992 NVITHVFEPIEI
+992 NVITPVFESIEI
-1004 QFTNWVGKLPET
+1004 QFTNWVEKLPGT
-1016 MDVAFMKEAQFVQKA
+1016 MDVAFMKDAQFVQKA
-1031 IECIKKEQVPGVR
+1031 VEFIQQGKVPGVQVKKR
-1044 MKQNVLEIDGEIED
+1044 ELEIDREVEGI
-1058 VIRALT
+1058 IRTLT

-1076 QDITFWDS
+1076 QDIAFWDE
-1084 VLVEVDSSKKKGKR
+1084 VIVEVDAAKKKGKR
-1098 KNKVI
+1098 KSKVI
-1103 DGQFEFDL
+1103 EGQFEFDL
-1111 FG
+1111 FA

>member
-1 MKRIDYDAFFILGGN
+1 MLQEIIKQD
-16 FMMKEM
+16 
-22 IQQNTF
+22 TF

-75 FRAAISMGTRRL
+75 FRAAISMGTSRL

-92 QKEELHYALGK
+92 QKEELYYVLGK
-103 KVNVISK
+103 KMNVNSK
-110 GQFEFINTQTV
+110 GKFEFINTQTV

-138 IVAIDEV
+138 IVAIDEA

-168 KPIYEEMLTRKLLQP
+168 KPIYEEMLTRNLLQP
-183 LNVYFDRNEFT
+183 LKVYFDRNEFT
-194 SLSIAQVTLKEEDCK
+194 SLSIAQVALKEEDCK
-209 EFLSEMIRTGKC
+209 EFLSDMIRTGKC

-350 HLIPDAE
+350 HLIPDAD

-372 SWIQDGRPKPEKP
+372 SWIQAGRPKPQKP

-435 KLRKKTSSIMVHQ
+435 KLRKKTSSIMVQQ
-448 ANGEQKEVC
+448 ANGEKKEVC

-482 NIWSPKVKTKYASFK
+482 NIWSPKVETKYASFK

-586 FVAGTGTLFGGRASD
+586 VVAGTGTLFGGRASD

-616 SGFEYSSLM
+616 SGFKYSSLM

-648 ASRGAQGTLDKT
+648 ASRGAQGNLDKT

-678 TINVRFID
+678 TINVRLKD
-686 VWPNPVELVNVP
+686 VWPNPVELINVP
-698 TILVDM
+698 TILVEM

-722 IEAAKGTPD
+722 IEGAKGTPD
-731 AGKLWLSYIRTGN
+731 VGKLWLSYIRTGN
-744 AYPDNMIHYPNYYLD
+744 SYPDNMNHYPNYHLD
-759 NAGKELVW
+759 NAEKELVW
-767 SNDKFKFD
+767 SNNEFRFD

-809 TVKERDVQPR
+809 TVKERDIQPR
-819 LQKIAEQVPGA
+819 LQKVAEQVPGA
-830 KVSILRTNTVT
+830 KVAILRTNTVN

-911 LGYRETFQAQ
+911 LGYRETFQEQ

-928 KNKASEAMNG
+928 KNKAAEAMNG

-973 EEWTKAASEESK
+973 EEWTQAASEESK

-992 NVITHVFEPIEI
+992 KVITPVFESIEI
-1004 QFTNWVGKLPET
+1004 QFTSWLKTLPRT
-1016 MDVAFMKEAQFVQKA
+1016 FDVSFMEDAKFVQKSV
-1031 IECIKKEQVPGVR
+1031 ECIKAEKVPGVVV
-1044 MKQNVLEIDGEIED
+1044 KQRKLEIDGNEED
-1058 VIRALT
+1058 IIRTLT

-1076 QDITFWDS
+1076 QDITLWDE
-1084 VLVEVDSSKKKGKR
+1084 LIVEVDTCQKKGKGTR

-1103 DGQFEFDL
+1103 EGQFEFDL

>member
-1 MKRIDYDAFFILGGN
+1 MIQ
-16 FMMKEM
+16 EM
-22 IQQNTF
+22 IQQHTF

-33 PAMLQLETG
+33 PAMLQLETA

-47 AFCFAMAVNHNNQ
+47 AFCFAMAVNPHHQ
-60 MQFAVLGANDSTLKS
+60 MQFAVLGGNDSTLKS
-75 FRAAISMGTRRL
+75 FRAAISMGTRRM

-92 QKEELHYALGK
+92 QKEDLHYALGK
-103 KVNVISK
+103 KVNVIST
-110 GQFEFINTQTV
+110 GQFEFINTQTA
-121 NRKKAIIAFSK
+121 NRKKAVIAFSK

-138 IVAIDEV
+138 IVAIDEA

-168 KPIYEEMLTRKLLQP
+168 KPIYEEMLTRNLLQS
-183 LNVYFDRNEFT
+183 LDVYFDKNEFS
-194 SLSIAQVTLKEEDCK
+194 SLSIAQVLLKEEDCK
-209 EFLSEMIRTGKC
+209 EFLSEMIRSGKC

-254 KLDEPLHQPMKE
+254 KLDEPLHQPMKD
-266 QALSHFDTYQ
+266 QALSHFDTYE

-304 EMSSGKSAIMTATVD
+304 EMSTGKSAFMTAAVD
-319 GYFHLTG
+319 GYFHLKG

-350 HLIPDAE
+350 HLLPDAE
-357 VHLIKRTEDLIRIHQ
+357 IYLIKRTEDLIRIHQ
-372 SWIQDGRPKPEKP
+372 SWIQAGRPKPQKP

-424 KNGYYCPDCGA
+424 KNGYYCSDCGA
-435 KLRKKTSSIMVHQ
+435 KLRKKTSSMMVQ
-448 ANGEQKEVC
+448 KANGEQQEVC
-457 QYKDFTGSDLDSK
+457 QYKDFTVSDLESK
-470 TNKNSVCADCNS
+470 TNKNSECADCQS
-482 NIWSPKVKTKYASFK
+482 PIWSPKVKTKYASFR

-521 ELENRVKPYDAKQ
+521 ELENRVKPYDAKHT
-534 SGRAYRKV
+534 GRAYRKV

-586 FVAGTGTLFGGRASD
+586 FVAGTGTLFGGKASD

-639 HDGEVTSNI
+639 HDGEVVSNV
-648 ASRGAQGTLDKT
+648 ASRGAQGMLDKT

-678 TINVRFID
+678 AINVRFKD
-686 VWPNPVELVNVP
+686 VWPNPVELINVP

-767 SNDKFKFD
+767 SNDQFKFD

-788 ILHTEISEGR
+788 ILCTEISEGR
-798 PTIIY
+798 ATIIY

-809 TVKERDVQPR
+809 TVKERDIQPR
-819 LQKIAEQVPGA
+819 LQKVAEQV
-830 KVSILRTNTVT
+830 N
-841 PPKRS
+841 
-846 AWLKE
+846 
-851 QVNSGVNVI
+851 NGVNVI

-992 NVITHVFEPIEI
+992 NVITPVFESIEI
-1004 QFTNWVGKLPET
+1004 QFTNWVEKLPGT
-1016 MDVAFMKEAQFVQKA
+1016 MDVAFMKDAQFVQKA
-1031 IECIKKEQVPGVR
+1031 VEFIQQGKVPGVQVKKR
-1044 MKQNVLEIDGEIED
+1044 ELEIDGEAEGI
-1058 VIRALT
+1058 IRTLT

-1076 QDITFWDS
+1076 QDIAFWDE
-1084 VLVEVDSSKKKGKR
+1084 VIVEVDTAKKKGKR
-1098 KNKVI
+1098 KSKVI
-1103 DGQFEFDL
+1103 EGQFEFDL
-1111 FG
+1111 FA

>member
-1 MKRIDYDAFFILGGN
+1 
-16 FMMKEM
+16 M
-22 IQQNTF
+22 IQQHTF

-33 PAMLQLETG
+33 PAMLQLETA
-42 TASHS
+42 TASHT
-47 AFCFAMAVNHNNQ
+47 AFCFAMAVNRHQ
-60 MQFAVLGANDSTLKS
+60 QIQFAVLGGNDSTLKS
-75 FRAAISMGTRRL
+75 FRAAISMGTRRM

-103 KVNVISK
+103 KVNVIST

-138 IVAIDEV
+138 IVAIDEA

-168 KPIYEEMLTRKLLQP
+168 KPIYEEMLTRNLLQP
-183 LNVYFDRNEFT
+183 LEVYFDKNEFS
-194 SLSIAQVTLKEEDCK
+194 SLTIAQVVLKEEDCK
-209 EFLSEMIRTGKC
+209 EFLSEMIRSGKC
-221 QFPQEGTGEKINEI
+221 QFPQEGTGEKIKEI

-254 KLDEPLHQPMKE
+254 KLDEPLHQPMSD
-266 QALSHFDTYQ
+266 QALSHFDTYE

-304 EMSSGKSAIMTATVD
+304 EMSVGKSAIMTAAVD
-319 GYFHLTG
+319 GYFHLKG

-350 HLIPDAE
+350 HLLPDAE
-357 VHLIKRTEDLIRIHQ
+357 IHLIKRTEDLIRIHQ
-372 SWIQDGRPKPEKP
+372 SWIQAGRPKPQKP

-397 DSIKQMPLPYK
+397 DSIKQMPFPYK
-408 QIALSKKS
+408 QTSLSKKS

-424 KNGYYCPDCGA
+424 KNGYYCSDCGA
-435 KLRKKTSSIMVHQ
+435 KLRKKTSSMMVQ
-448 ANGEQKEVC
+448 KANGEQQEVC

-521 ELENRVKPYDAKQ
+521 ELENRVKPYDAKH
-534 SGRAYRKV
+534 SGRAYRKI

-586 FVAGTGTLFGGRASD
+586 VVAGTGTLFGGRASD

-625 EWNETYGN
+625 DWNETYGN

-639 HDGEVTSNI
+639 HDGEVVSNV
-648 ASRGAQGTLDKT
+648 ASRGAQGMLDKT

-678 TINVRFID
+678 TINVRLKD
-686 VWPNPVELVNVP
+686 VWPNPVELINVP

-731 AGKLWLSYIRTGN
+731 VGKLWLSYIRTGN
-744 AYPDNMIHYPNYYLD
+744 AYPDNMNRYPNYYLD
-759 NAGKELVW
+759 GNEKNVVW
-767 SNDKFKFD
+767 SNAEYRFD
-775 EDCIQPKEKKLQE
+775 EDCMQPKEKKLQE

-809 TVKERDVQPR
+809 TVKERDIQPR
-819 LQKIAEQVPGA
+819 LQKVAEQVSGA
-830 KVSILRTNTVT
+830 KVAILRTNTVT

-846 AWLKE
+846 EWLKE
-851 QVNSGVNVI
+851 QVKNGVNVI

-871 DLLATPTLI
+871 DLLATPTLV

-900 IGQTKQCRTFY
+900 IGQTNQCRTFY

-992 NVITHVFEPIEI
+992 NVITPVFESIEI
-1004 QFTNWVGKLPET
+1004 QFTNWLEKLPGT
-1016 MDVAFMKEAQFVQKA
+1016 MDVAFMKDAQFVQKA
-1031 IECIKKEQVPGVR
+1031 VECIQQGKVPGVQVKKR
-1044 MKQNVLEIDGEIED
+1044 ELEIDGEVEGI
-1058 VIRALT
+1058 IRTLT

-1076 QDITFWDS
+1076 QDIAFWDE
-1084 VLVEVDSSKKKGKR
+1084 VIVEVDTAKKNGKR
-1098 KNKVI
+1098 KSKVI
-1103 DGQFEFDL
+1103 EGQFEFDL
-1111 FG
+1111 FA

>member
-1 MKRIDYDAFFILGGN
+1 MIQ
-16 FMMKEM
+16 EM
-22 IQQNTF
+22 IHQDTF

-47 AFCFAMAVNHNNQ
+47 AFCFAMAVNHNNH

-92 QKEELHYALGK
+92 QKEELHYVLGK
-103 KVNVISK
+103 KMNVISK
-110 GQFEFINTQTV
+110 GQFDFINTQTA

-132 ELEEKY
+132 EIEEKY
-138 IVAIDEV
+138 IVAINEA

-159 GLPILEEWA
+159 GLPVLEEWA
-168 KPIYEEMLTRKLLQP
+168 KPIYQEMLTRNLLQP
-183 LNVYFDRNEFT
+183 LEVYFDKNEFT
-194 SLSIAQVTLKEEDCK
+194 SLSIAQVLLKEEDCK
-209 EFLSEMIRTGKC
+209 EFLSEMIRSGKC

-235 NDLNE
+235 QDLNE

-254 KLDEPLHQPMKE
+254 KLDEPLHQPMKD
-266 QALSHFDTYQ
+266 QALSHFDTYK

-295 VQKGIIIQG
+295 VQKGIILQG
-304 EMSSGKSAIMTATVD
+304 EMSTGKSAMMTAAVD
-319 GYFHLTG
+319 GYFHLKG

-350 HLIPDAE
+350 HLLPDAE
-357 VHLIKRTEDLIRIHQ
+357 IHLIKRTEDLIRIHQ
-372 SWIQDGRPKPEKP
+372 SWIQAGRPKPQKP
-385 TFFVISFTTMRG
+385 IFFVISFTTMRG
-397 DSIKQMPLPYK
+397 DSIKMMPLSYK
-408 QIALSKKS
+408 QTPLSKKS
-416 EEEVQRYY
+416 EGEVQRYY
-424 KNGYYCPDCGA
+424 KKGYYCPDCGV
-435 KLRKKTSSIMVHQ
+435 KLRKKTSSIMVQQ

-457 QYKDFTGSDLDSK
+457 QYKDFTASDLDTK

-497 DWTKYENKLVQAI
+497 EWTKYEEQLVQAI

-521 ELENRVKPYDAKQ
+521 ELENRVKPYDAKH

-542 ATVEYIRRKMK
+542 AAVEYIRRKMK
-553 HFFDALIVDEVHELK
+553 HFFDALIADEIHELK

-578 SLAKVCKK
+578 SLVKVCKK
-586 FVAGTGTLFGGRASD
+586 FVGGTGTLFGGKASD
-601 VFYTLWRLFPQKMVK
+601 VFYTLWRLYPSKMVK

-625 EWNETYGN
+625 DWNETYGN

-639 HDGEVTSNI
+639 HDGEVVSNV
-648 ASRGAQGTLDKT
+648 ASRGAQGMLDKT

-678 TINVRFID
+678 TINIRLKD
-686 VWPNPVELVNVP
+686 VWPNPVELINVP

-704 SEEQKQAYEHMKE
+704 SDEQKQAYEHMKE

-731 AGKLWLSYIRTGN
+731 VGKLWLSYIRTGN
-744 AYPDNMIHYPNYYLD
+744 AYPDNMNHYPDYYLD
-759 NAGKELVW
+759 GNEKDVVW
-767 SNDKFKFD
+767 SNGEFRFD

-788 ILHTEISEGR
+788 ILCTEISEGR

-809 TVKERDVQPR
+809 TVKERDIQPR
-819 LQKIAEQVPGA
+819 LQKVAEQVPGA
-830 KVSILRTNTVT
+830 KVAILRTNTVT

-846 AWLKE
+846 EWLKG

-911 LGYRETFQAQ
+911 LGYRETFQEQ

-928 KNKASEAMNG
+928 KNKAAEAMNG

-973 EEWTKAASEESK
+973 EEWTKAASDESK
-985 RVLANIG
+985 RVLENIG
-992 NVITHVFEPIEI
+992 NVIKTVFEPIEI
-1004 QFTNWVGKLPET
+1004 QFTNWVGKLPKT
-1016 MDVAFMKEAQFVQKA
+1016 MNVAFMKEAKFVQKA
-1031 IECIKKEQVPGVR
+1031 VECIKKEQVPGVR

-1058 VIRALT
+1058 VIRTLT

-1076 QDITFWDS
+1076 QDITLWDE
-1084 VLVEVDSSKKKGKR
+1084 LIVEVDTSQKKGKGKQ

-1103 DGQFEFDL
+1103 EGQFEFDL

>member
-1 MKRIDYDAFFILGGN
+1 MLQEIIKQD
-16 FMMKEM
+16 
-22 IQQNTF
+22 TF

-75 FRAAISMGTRRL
+75 FRAAISMGTSRL

-92 QKEELHYALGK
+92 QKEELHYVLGK
-103 KVNVISK
+103 KMNVNSK

-138 IVAIDEV
+138 IVAIDEA

-168 KPIYEEMLTRKLLQP
+168 KSIYEEMLTRNLLQP

-194 SLSIAQVTLKEEDCK
+194 SLSIAQVALKEEDCK

-357 VHLIKRTEDLIRIHQ
+357 VHLIKRTEDLISIHQ
-372 SWIQDGRPKPEKP
+372 SWIQAGRPKTEKP

-435 KLRKKTSSIMVHQ
+435 KLRKKTSSIMVQQ

-470 TNKNSVCADCNS
+470 TNKNCVCADCNS
-482 NIWSPKVKTKYASFK
+482 NIWSPKVKTKYESFK

-586 FVAGTGTLFGGRASD
+586 VVAGTGTLFGGRASD

-648 ASRGAQGTLDKT
+648 ASRGAQGNLDKT

-678 TINVRFID
+678 TINVRLKD
-686 VWPNPVELVNVP
+686 VWPNPVELINVP
-698 TILVDM
+698 TILVEM

-722 IEAAKGTPD
+722 IEGAKGTPD
-731 AGKLWLSYIRTGN
+731 VGKLWLSYIRTGN
-744 AYPDNMIHYPNYYLD
+744 SYPDNMNHYPNYHLD
-759 NAGKELVW
+759 NAERELVW
-767 SNDKFKFD
+767 SNEEFRFD

-809 TVKERDVQPR
+809 TVKERDIQPR
-819 LQKIAEQVPGA
+819 LQKVAEQVPGA
-830 KVSILRTNTVT
+830 KVAILRTNTVT

-911 LGYRETFQAQ
+911 LGYRETFQEQ

-928 KNKASEAMNG
+928 KNKAAEAMNG

-973 EEWTKAASEESK
+973 EEWTQAASEESK

-992 NVITHVFEPIEI
+992 KVITPVFESIEN
-1004 QFTNWVGKLPET
+1004 QFINWVKTLPST
-1016 MDVAFMKEAQFVQKA
+1016 FDVSYMEDAKFVQKA
-1031 IECIKKEQVPGVR
+1031 VEYIKEEKVPGVVV
-1044 MKQNVLEIDGEIED
+1044 KQRKLEIDGNIED
-1058 VIRALT
+1058 IIRTLT
-1064 TLNTDK
+1064 TLNADK

-1076 QDITFWDS
+1076 QDITLWDE
-1084 VLVEVDSSKKKGKR
+1084 LIVEVDGSQKKGKGKR
-1098 KNKVI
+1098 KSKVI
-1103 DGQFEFDL
+1103 EGQFEFDL

>member
-1 MKRIDYDAFFILGGN
+1 MLQEIIKQD
-16 FMMKEM
+16 
-22 IQQNTF
+22 TF

-75 FRAAISMGTRRL
+75 FRAAISMGTSHL

-92 QKEELHYALGK
+92 QKEELYYVLGK
-103 KVNVISK
+103 KMNVNSK

-138 IVAIDEV
+138 IVAIDEA

-168 KPIYEEMLTRKLLQP
+168 KPIYEEMLTRNLLQP

-194 SLSIAQVTLKEEDCK
+194 SLSIAQVALKEEDCK

-221 QFPQEGTGEKINEI
+221 QFPQEGTGEKINKI

-350 HLIPDAE
+350 HLIPDAD

-372 SWIQDGRPKPEKP
+372 SWIQVGRPKPQKP

-435 KLRKKTSSIMVHQ
+435 KLRKKTSSIMVQQ
-448 ANGEQKEVC
+448 ANGEKKEVC

-482 NIWSPKVKTKYASFK
+482 NIWSPKVETKYASFK

-586 FVAGTGTLFGGRASD
+586 VVAGTGTLFGGRASD

-616 SGFEYSSLM
+616 SGFKYSSLM

-648 ASRGAQGTLDKT
+648 ASRGAQGNLDKT

-678 TINVRFID
+678 TINVRLKD
-686 VWPNPVELVNVP
+686 VWPNPVELINVP
-698 TILVDM
+698 TILVEM

-722 IEAAKGTPD
+722 IEGAKGTPD
-731 AGKLWLSYIRTGN
+731 VGKLWLSYIRTGN
-744 AYPDNMIHYPNYYLD
+744 SYPDNMNHYPNYHLD
-759 NAGKELVW
+759 NAEKELVW
-767 SNDKFKFD
+767 SNNEFRFD

-809 TVKERDVQPR
+809 TVKERDIQPR
-819 LQKIAEQVPGA
+819 LQKVAEQVPGA
-830 KVSILRTNTVT
+830 KVAILRTNTVN

-911 LGYRETFQAQ
+911 LGYRETFQEQ

-928 KNKASEAMNG
+928 KNKAAEAMNG

-973 EEWTKAASEESK
+973 EEWTQAASEESK

-992 NVITHVFEPIEI
+992 KVITPVFESIEI
-1004 QFTNWVGKLPET
+1004 QFTSWLKTLPRT
-1016 MDVAFMKEAQFVQKA
+1016 FDVSFMEDAKFVQKSV
-1031 IECIKKEQVPGVR
+1031 ECIKAEKVPGVVV
-1044 MKQNVLEIDGEIED
+1044 KQRKLEIDGNEED
-1058 VIRALT
+1058 IIRTLT

-1076 QDITFWDS
+1076 QDITLWDE
-1084 VLVEVDSSKKKGKR
+1084 LIVEVDTCQKKGKGTR

-1103 DGQFEFDL
+1103 EGQFEFDL

>member
-1 MKRIDYDAFFILGGN
+1 MIN
-16 FMMKEM
+16 EM
-22 IQQNTF
+22 IQQHTF

-42 TASHS
+42 TASHT
-47 AFCFAMAVNHNNQ
+47 AFCFAMAVNRHHQ
-60 MQFAVLGANDSTLKS
+60 IQFAVLGGNDSTLKS

-92 QKEELHYALGK
+92 QKEELYYALGK
-103 KVNVISK
+103 KMNVIST

-138 IVAIDEV
+138 IVAIDEA
-145 PEMQVRDF
+145 PEIQVRDF

-168 KPIYEEMLTRKLLQP
+168 KPIYEEMLTRNLLQP
-183 LNVYFDRNEFT
+183 LEVYFDKNEFS
-194 SLSIAQVTLKEEDCK
+194 SLTIAQVVLKEKDCK
-209 EFLSEMIRTGKC
+209 EFLSEMIRSGKC
-221 QFPQEGTGEKINEI
+221 QFPQEGTGEKINKI

-254 KLDEPLHQPMKE
+254 KLDEPLHQPMKD

-295 VQKGIIIQG
+295 VQKGIILQG
-304 EMSSGKSAIMTATVD
+304 EMSTGKSAMMTAAVD
-319 GYFHLTG
+319 GYFHLKG

-339 LTEKWAKEEIR
+339 ITEKWAKEEIR
-350 HLIPDAE
+350 HLLPDAE
-357 VHLIKRTEDLIRIHQ
+357 IHLIKRTEDLIRIHQ
-372 SWIQDGRPKPEKP
+372 SWIQAGRPKPQKP

-397 DSIKQMPLPYK
+397 DSIKQMPFPYK
-408 QIALSKKS
+408 QTSLSKKS

-424 KNGYYCPDCGA
+424 KKGYYCSDCGA
-435 KLRKKTSSIMVHQ
+435 KLRKKTSSIMVQQ
-448 ANGEQKEVC
+448 ANGEQKEIC
-457 QYKDFTGSDLDSK
+457 QYKEFTASDLDSK
-470 TNKNSVCADCNS
+470 TNKNSVCADCKS

-497 DWTKYENKLVQAI
+497 DWTKYEDKLVQAI

-521 ELENRVKPYDAKQ
+521 ELENRVKPYDAKH

-553 HFFDALIVDEVHELK
+553 HFFDALIADEIHELK

-578 SLAKVCKK
+578 SLVKVCKK
-586 FVAGTGTLFGGRASD
+586 FVGGTGTLFGGKASD
-601 VFYTLWRLFPQKMVK
+601 VFYTLWRLYPSKMVK

-625 EWNETYGN
+625 DWNETYGN

-639 HDGEVTSNI
+639 HDGEVVSNV
-648 ASRGAQGTLDKT
+648 ASRGAQGMLDKT

-678 TINVRFID
+678 TINVRLKD
-686 VWPNPVELVNVP
+686 VWPNPVELINVP

-731 AGKLWLSYIRTGN
+731 VGKLWLSYIRTGN
-744 AYPDNMIHYPNYYLD
+744 AYPDNMNRYPNYYLD
-759 NAGKELVW
+759 GNEKNVVW
-767 SNDKFKFD
+767 SNAEYRFD
-775 EDCIQPKEKKLQE
+775 EDCMQPKEEKLQE
-788 ILHTEISEGR
+788 ILCTEISEGR

-809 TVKERDVQPR
+809 TVKERDIQPR
-819 LQKIAEQVPGA
+819 LQKVAEQVPGA
-830 KVSILRTNTVT
+830 KVAILRTNTVT

-846 AWLKE
+846 EWLKE
-851 QVNSGVNVI
+851 QVKNGVNII

-900 IGQTKQCRTFY
+900 IGQTNQCRTFY

-992 NVITHVFEPIEI
+992 NVITPVFESIEI
-1004 QFTNWVGKLPET
+1004 QFTNWVEKLPGT
-1016 MDVAFMKEAQFVQKA
+1016 MDVAFMKDAKFVQKA
-1031 IECIKKEQVPGVR
+1031 VAFIQQGKVPGVQVKKR
-1044 MKQNVLEIDGEIED
+1044 ELEIAGEVEGI
-1058 VIRALT
+1058 IRTLT

-1070 RMLVQK
+1070 CMLVQK
-1076 QDITFWDS
+1076 QDIAFWDE
-1084 VLVEVDSSKKKGKR
+1084 VIVEVDTAKKKGKR
-1098 KNKVI
+1098 KSKVI
-1103 DGQFEFDL
+1103 EGQFEFDL
-1111 FG
+1111 FA

>member
-1 MKRIDYDAFFILGGN
+1 ML
-16 FMMKEM
+16 KEM
-22 IQQNTF
+22 IQQDTF

-33 PAMLQLETG
+33 PAMLQLEMG
-42 TASHS
+42 TALHS
-47 AFCFAMAVNHNNQ
+47 AFCFAVAVNHNNH

-75 FRAAISMGTRRL
+75 FRAAISMGTSRL

-92 QKEELHYALGK
+92 KKEELHYILDK
-103 KVNVISK
+103 KVNVNSK
-110 GQFEFINTQTV
+110 GEFDFINTQTA
-121 NRKKAIIAFSK
+121 NKKKAIIAFSR

-138 IVAIDEV
+138 IVAIDEA

-183 LNVYFDRNEFT
+183 LDVYFDKNEFS
-194 SLSIAQVTLKEEDCK
+194 SLSIAQVVLKEKDCK
-209 EFLSEMIRTGKC
+209 EFLSEMIRSGKC

-254 KLDEPLHQPMKE
+254 KLDEPLHQPMKD

-281 VQAHVATGAAKALQ
+281 VQAHVATGVAKALQ
-295 VQKGIIIQG
+295 VQKGIILQG
-304 EMSSGKSAIMTATVD
+304 EMSTGKSAMMTAAVD
-319 GYFHLTG
+319 GYFHLKG
-326 QKGYRTCVFVPPT
+326 KKGYRTCVFVPPT

-350 HLIPDAE
+350 HLLPDAE
-357 VHLIKRTEDLIRIHQ
+357 IHLIKRTEDLIRIHQ
-372 SWIQDGRPKPEKP
+372 AWIQAGRPKPQKP

-397 DSIKQMPLPYK
+397 DSIKMMPLSYK
-408 QIALSKKS
+408 QTPLSKKS

-424 KNGYYCPDCGA
+424 KNGYYCSDCGA
-435 KLRKKTSSIMVHQ
+435 KLRKKTSSIMVQQ

-457 QYKDFTGSDLDSK
+457 QYKDFTANDLDTK

-497 DWTKYENKLVQAI
+497 EWTKYEEQLVQAI

-521 ELENRVKPYDAKQ
+521 ELENRVKPYDAKH

-542 ATVEYIRRKMK
+542 AAVEYIRRKMK
-553 HFFDALIVDEVHELK
+553 HFFDVLIADEIHELK
-568 SETAQGTALG
+568 SESAQGTALG

-586 FVAGTGTLFGGRASD
+586 FVGGTGTLFGGKASD
-601 VFYTLWRLFPQKMVK
+601 VFYTLWRLYPQKMVK
-616 SGFEYSSLM
+616 SGFKYSSLM

-639 HDGEVTSNI
+639 HDGEVVSNV
-648 ASRGAQGTLDKT
+648 ALRGAQGMLDKT

-669 VFTQFLMDT
+669 VFTKFLMDT
-678 TINVRFID
+678 TINVRLKD
-686 VWPNPVELVNVP
+686 VWPNPVELINVP

-717 SFEKA
+717 SFERA

-731 AGKLWLSYIRTGN
+731 VGKLWLSYIRTGN
-744 AYPDNMIHYPNYYLD
+744 AYPDNMNHYPNYYLD
-759 NAGKELVW
+759 GNKKDVVW
-767 SNDKFKFD
+767 SNTEYRFD
-775 EDCIQPKEKKLQE
+775 EDCIQPKERKLQE
-788 ILHTEISEGR
+788 ILRTEISEGR

-809 TVKERDVQPR
+809 TVKERDIQPR
-819 LQKIAEQVPGA
+819 LKKVAEQVPGA
-830 KVSILRTNTVT
+830 KVAILRTNTIAT
-841 PPKRS
+841 PKRS
-846 AWLKE
+846 QWLEE
-851 QVNSGVNVI
+851 QVNNGVNVI

-880 FYQLS
+880 FNQLS

-911 LGYRETFQAQ
+911 LGYKETFQQ
-921 MAQLIAQ
+921 ELAQLIAQ
-928 KNKASEAMNG
+928 KNKAAEAMNG

-944 LNAMLGDTGDLQTL
+944 LNAMLGDTGDLQSL

-973 EEWTKAASEESK
+973 EEWTKAASDESK

-992 NVITHVFEPIEI
+992 NVVAPVFESIEI
-1004 QFTNWVGKLPET
+1004 QFTNWVEKLPGT
-1016 MDVAFMKEAQFVQKA
+1016 MDVAFMKEAQFVQRA
-1031 IECIKKEQVPGVR
+1031 VECIKKEQVPGVR
-1044 MKQNVLEIDGEIED
+1044 VKQNVLEIDGEIEG

-1084 VLVEVDSSKKKGKR
+1084 VIVEVDSSKKKGKR

-1103 DGQFEFDL
+1103 VGQFEFDL

>member
-1 MKRIDYDAFFILGGN
+1 MIN
-16 FMMKEM
+16 EM
-22 IQQNTF
+22 IQQYTF

-33 PAMLQLETG
+33 PAMLQLETA

-47 AFCFAMAVNHNNQ
+47 AFCFAMAVNRHHQ
-60 MQFAVLGANDSTLKS
+60 IQFAVLGGNDSALKS

-92 QKEELHYALGK
+92 QKEELYYALGK
-103 KVNVISK
+103 KMNVIST

-138 IVAIDEV
+138 IVAIDEA

-168 KPIYEEMLTRKLLQP
+168 KPIYEEMLTRNLLQP
-183 LNVYFDRNEFT
+183 LDVYFDKNEFS
-194 SLSIAQVTLKEEDCK
+194 SLSIAQVLLKEEDCK
-209 EFLSEMIRTGKC
+209 EFLSEMIRSGKC
-221 QFPQEGTGEKINEI
+221 QFLKGGTGEKINEI

-254 KLDEPLHQPMKE
+254 KLDEPLHQPMKD
-266 QALSHFDTYQ
+266 QALSHFDTYE

-304 EMSSGKSAIMTATVD
+304 EMSTGKSAFMTAAVD
-319 GYFHLTG
+319 GYFHLKG

-350 HLIPDAE
+350 HLLPDAE
-357 VHLIKRTEDLIRIHQ
+357 IYLIKRTEDLIRIHQ
-372 SWIQDGRPKPEKP
+372 SWIQAGRPKPQKP

-408 QIALSKKS
+408 QIALSKES

-424 KNGYYCPDCGA
+424 KNGYYCSDCGA
-435 KLRKKTSSIMVHQ
+435 KLRKKTSSMMVQ
-448 ANGEQKEVC
+448 KANGEQQEVC
-457 QYKDFTGSDLDSK
+457 QYKDFTVSDLESK
-470 TNKNSVCADCNS
+470 TNKNSVCADCQS
-482 NIWSPKVKTKYASFK
+482 PIWSPKVKTKYASFR

-521 ELENRVKPYDAKQ
+521 ELENRVKPYDAKHT
-534 SGRAYRKV
+534 GRAYRKV

-578 SLAKVCKK
+578 ILAKVCKK
-586 FVAGTGTLFGGRASD
+586 FVAGTGTLFGGKASD

-639 HDGEVTSNI
+639 HDGEVVSNV
-648 ASRGAQGTLDKT
+648 ASRGAQGMLDKT

-678 TINVRFID
+678 AINVRFKD
-686 VWPNPVELVNVP
+686 VWPNPVELINVP

-704 SEEQKQAYEHMKE
+704 SKEQKQAYEHMKE

-767 SNDKFKFD
+767 SNDQFKFD
-775 EDCIQPKEKKLQE
+775 GDCIQPKEEKLQE
-788 ILHTEISEGR
+788 ILRTEISEGR

-809 TVKERDVQPR
+809 IVKERDVQPR
-819 LQKIAEQVPGA
+819 LQKVAEQVPGA
-830 KVSILRTNTVT
+830 KVAILRTNTVN

-851 QVNSGVNVI
+851 QVNNGVNVI

-900 IGQTKQCRTFY
+900 IGQTNQCRTFY

-992 NVITHVFEPIEI
+992 NVITPVFESIEI
-1004 QFTNWVGKLPET
+1004 QFTNWVEKLPGT
-1016 MDVAFMKEAQFVQKA
+1016 MDVAFMKDAQFVQKA
-1031 IECIKKEQVPGVR
+1031 VEFIQQGKVPGVQV
-1044 MKQNVLEIDGEIED
+1044 KQRTLEIDGEVEGI
-1058 VIRALT
+1058 IRTLT

-1076 QDITFWDS
+1076 QDIAFWDE
-1084 VLVEVDSSKKKGKR
+1084 VIVEVDTSKKKGKR
-1098 KNKVI
+1098 KSKVI

-1111 FG
+1111 FA